1 MLYIV
6 GLGPGARE
14 YILPKAIN
22 VLEDSEIIIGF
33 HRAIDTIKELEGL
46 EKKKFIKVNN
56 LKEILLLLE
65 NNKSKKISL
74 IASGDPCFYSLLN
87 YIKANFNGEVEL
99 IPGISSFQYLSAK
112 LLVSWSGNF
121 VGSLHGREGEFI
133 EIVKKEKIS
142 FWLTDKKNN
151 SNNLAKSLLENK
163 INCNLTVG
171 ANLSYD
177 DEIIITEKPEKFL
190 DKTFSDLVVI
200 MVENKEWSLSN
211 EMDKR

>member
-1 MLYIV
+1 MVYIV

-14 YILPKAIN
+14 YILPKAIKT
-22 VLEDSEIIIGF
+22 LENSEIIIGF
-33 HRAIDTIKELEGL
+33 ERAIDTIKGLKEL

-87 YIKANFNGEVEL
+87 YIKVNFNGEIEL

-112 LLVSWSGNF
+112 LLVSWSGKF
-121 VGSLHGREGEFI
+121 VGSLHGREEKFI
-133 EIVKKEKIS
+133 EIVKKEEIS

-151 SNNLAKSLLENK
+151 PENLAKLLLENN

-190 DKTFSDLVVI
+190 NRNFSDLVVI
-200 MVENKEWSLSN
+200 MVENKEWSLSD